1 MRFPASNFLMLGA
14 ATALLSG
21 CATGPDKSLTAE
33 EFSRFLQESDVK
45 VERLLSEGKRE
56 EAVGVLRTA
65 TSLLPV
71 SKEPWSR
78 LAKIHFDAGD
88 YGNAIVASGEVL
100 QRDPADRMAKSVRAV
115 SGLRVAAESLND
127 LRNDEKL
134 VGSARADAVQL
145 AKVLRETLGE
155 SVLVPPPTQ
164 EELDRQ
170 AEEARARSAPRPAKS
185 RRSVK
190 PAAAAPAPAPAP
202 AARRQGKTDPFSV
215 LR

>member
-1 MRFPASNFLMLGA
+1 MRYPAHVLCILGTA
-14 ATALLSG
+14 AAVLSG
-21 CATGPDKSLTAE
+21 CATGPAKPLSAE
-33 EFSRFLQESDVK
+33 EFSRYLEESDLK
-45 VERLLSEGKRE
+45 VERLLTEGKRE

-65 TSLLPV
+65 TTLLPA

-78 LAKIHFDAGD
+78 LARIHFDAGD
-88 YGNAIVASGEVL
+88 YGNAIVASSEVL

-115 SGLRVAAESLND
+115 SGLRVAAESLHD

-155 SVLVPPPTQ
+155 AVLVPPPTQ

-170 AEEARARSAPRPAKS
+170 AEEVRRQSAPRPAKS
-185 RRSVK
+185 RR
-190 PAAAAPAPAPAP
+190 PAKAARPGRAAAPPPP
-202 AARRQGKTDPFSV
+202 PQGSTDPFSV

>member
-1 MRFPASNFLMLGA
+1 MRFSNHAIWILLA
-14 ATALLSG
+14 ALTVLSG
-21 CATGPDKSLTAE
+21 CATGPDRAVTAE
-33 EFSRFLQESDVK
+33 EFARYLQESDVK
-45 VERLLSEGKRE
+45 VERLLAEGKRE
-56 EAVGVLRTA
+56 EAVGLLRTA
-65 TSLLPV
+65 TGLLPV
-71 SKEPWSR
+71 SKEPWAR
-78 LAKIHFDAGD
+78 LAKLHFDASD
-88 YGNAIVASGEVL
+88 YGNAIVAADEVL

-115 SGLRVAAESLND
+115 SGLRVAAGSLHD

-170 AEEARARSAPRPAKS
+170 AEEARKRSTARPVKARPAANRKA
-185 RRSVK
+185 K
-190 PAAAAPAPAPAP
+190 PAP
-202 AARRQGKTDPFSV
+202 AAPAARTPGGSNPFSV